1 MIIKLANG
9 TELTALNVT
18 GEKLNVQGARRDVL
32 SFIFPAETS
41 LDELDAIF
49 TAENCKSITLV
60 NGETEHIYTNYM
72 IRAELKREP
81 VQVAAATDTE
91 DAVYENRV
99 TVAMGQ
105 MTYQESEFAEMKEA
119 LELILSG
126 ETGDK

>member
-9 TELTALNVT
+9 TELTALGVT
-18 GEKLNVQGARRDVL
+18 GEKRNVQGARRDVL

-41 LDELDAIF
+41 LDEMDALF

-60 NGETEHIYTNYM
+60 NGETENIHTNYT

-81 VQVAAATDTE
+81 VLVSAATDTE

-99 TVAMGQ
+99 TVAMAQ
-105 MTYQESEFAEMKEA
+105 MTYQESRIDSLTEA
-119 LELILSG
+119 VDMLVMESLMA
-126 ETGDK
+126 